1 MKNETAAAVS
11 HLNLTKRHVSPALWA
26 FCVLLVL
33 PLSGC
38 SSAPAE
44 KEPVVPVQA
53 ATVTQTTIHH
63 IIKAE
68 AVLFA
73 LQQSAIV
80 PKITA
85 PVKAFYVNRGA
96 HVREGQLLATL
107 ENKDLA
113 AAAQDTK
120 GSYDQAQ
127 AAYRTT
133 TAADLPQTIQK
144 AQLDA
149 RAAKQLMDAQ
159 QKVYNSRQE
168 LFKQGAMPR
177 KDLDQ
182 SGVDLTSARNQY
194 EIAQKHLQ
202 SLMAVGEQQ
211 TLKSAAGQLE
221 SAKGKYAGAEAQLG
235 YSEIRS
241 PINGVIAD
249 RPLYPGEM
257 ATAGTPLI
265 TVMDVSQVIARSH
278 IPQQDAALLKIGD
291 KATISAPG
299 LGQPGLGQPVE
310 GKVTVISP
318 ALDPNST
325 TVEVW
330 VQARNPKESLRPGS
344 SVEVSMLVQTVPNAL
359 VIPPTGL
366 LTAQDGTTSV
376 MVIGN
381 DGRAHKKTV
390 RTGIK
395 QGDQIQIVEGLQ
407 AGEKV
412 VSEGA
417 YGLPD
422 NSKVDVQQPGQS
434 QTQSQSNEPAQKS
447 QGSSEK

>member
-1 MKNETAAAVS
+1 MMRTHAGPRTDRIFSKAYLPFESLVFF
-11 HLNLTKRHVSPALWA
+11 LLALG
-26 FCVLLVL
+26 
-33 PLSGC
+33 LSGC

-53 ATVTQTTIHH
+53 ASVGKVTLKQTST
-63 IIKAE
+63 AE
-68 AVLFA
+68 AVLFP

-80 PKITA
+80 PKISA
-85 PVKAFYVNRGA
+85 PVKEFYVTRGV
-96 HVREGQLLATL
+96 HVHRGQLLATL

-120 GSYDQAQ
+120 GTYDQAQ

-149 RAAKQLMDAQ
+149 KAAKGMLDAQ
-159 QKVYNSRQE
+159 QKVYDSRQE

-177 KDLDQ
+177 KELDQ
-182 SGVDLTSARNQY
+182 SGVDLTAARNQY
-194 EIAQKHLQ
+194 EIAQKSLQ
-202 SLMAVGEQQ
+202 SLMAIGKDQA
-211 TLKSAAGQLE
+211 LKSAAGQLE
-221 SAKGKYAGAEAQLG
+221 SAKGKYAGAEAQLS

-241 PINGVIAD
+241 PIDGVIAD

-257 ATAGTPLI
+257 ATAGTPVL
-265 TVMDVSQVIARSH
+265 TVMDVSQVIARAH

-291 KATISAPG
+291 KATITAPG
-299 LGQPGLGQPVE
+299 LDEPVE

-330 VQARNPKESLRPGS
+330 IQAKNPKEVLRPGS
-344 SVEVSMLVQTVPNAL
+344 SVQVSMLVKTFPEAL
-359 VIPPTGL
+359 VIPASSL
-366 LTAQDGTTSV
+366 LTAQDGTVSV
-376 MVIGN
+376 MRIGS
-381 DGRAHKKTV
+381 DGRAHDKKV
-390 RTGIK
+390 KVGIK
-395 QGDQIQIVEGLQ
+395 QGDQIQIVEGVQ
-407 AGEKV
+407 DGDKV
-412 VSEGA
+412 VSDGA

-422 NSKVDVQQPGQS
+422 NSKIEIQQPGQG
-434 QTQSQSNEPAQKS
+434 EPAATEPTKKS
-447 QGSSEK
+447 QD

>member
-1 MKNETAAAVS
+1 MMKAHVDPTS
-11 HLNLTKRHVSPALWA
+11 DRIFGKGCLRFISPFCFLLTLWI
-26 FCVLLVL
+26 
-33 PLSGC
+33 SGC
-38 SSAPAE
+38 SRTPAE

-53 ATVTQTTIHH
+53 VSVEKITIHQTST
-63 IIKAE
+63 AE
-68 AVLFA
+68 AVLFP

-85 PVKAFYVNRGA
+85 PVKEFYVTRGI
-96 HVREGQLLATL
+96 HVHRGQLLATL

-149 RAAKQLMDAQ
+149 KAAKGLLDAQ
-159 QKVYNSRQE
+159 QKVYDSRQE

-177 KDLDQ
+177 KELDQ

-194 EIAQKHLQ
+194 EIAQNHLQ

-221 SAKGKYAGAEAQLG
+221 SAKGKLAGAEAQLS

-241 PINGVIAD
+241 PIDGVIAD
-249 RPLYPGEM
+249 RPLFPGEM
-257 ATAGTPLI
+257 ATAGTPVL

-291 KATISAPG
+291 KATITAPG
-299 LGQPGLGQPVE
+299 LDQPAE

-330 VQARNPKESLRPGS
+330 IQAKNPRQSLRPGS
-344 SVEVSMLVQTVPNAL
+344 SVQISMLVQTIPDAL
-359 VIPPTGL
+359 VIPASSL

-376 MVIGN
+376 MLVGS
-381 DGRAHKKTV
+381 DGRAHDKKV
-390 RTGIK
+390 KVGVK

-407 AGEKV
+407 AGDKV

-422 NSKVDVQQPGQS
+422 NSKIEIQQPGQN
-434 QTQSQSNEPAQKS
+434 QPPATEPAKKS
-447 QGSSEK
+447 QDQDGK